1 MNAAYRQS
9 QEKSTCPVPC
19 ANCGIT
25 VGISKPAK
33 ERQRRNPGAVN
44 YYCFACGEA
53 GRRVQVLT
61 RQLEE
66 MELTRKVGPY
76 DKIRLELAS
85 AEQWL
90 KSAADRRK
98 PGATDD

>member
-9 QEKSTCPVPC
+9 QEKATCPVPC
-19 ANCGIT
+19 SNCGIT

-61 RQLEE
+61 KQLED
-66 MELTRKVGPY
+66 MEQTRKVGQY
-76 DKIRLELAS
+76 DKTRLELAS
-85 AEQWL
+85 AEQHL
-90 KSAADRRK
+90 KSMAGRHT
-98 PGATDD
+98 PGFQS

>member
-9 QEKSTCPVPC
+9 QEKATCAVPC
-19 ANCGIT
+19 SNCGIT

-61 RQLEE
+61 RQLED
-66 MELTRKVGPY
+66 MEQTRKVGPY
-76 DKIRLELAS
+76 DKTRLELAS

-90 KSAADRRK
+90 KSMAGRHT
-98 PGATDD
+98 PGFQS

>member
-9 QEKSTCPVPC
+9 QEKATCPVPC

-53 GRRVQVLT
+53 GRRAQVLT
-61 RQLEE
+61 KQLEA
-66 MELTRKVGPY
+66 MEQTKKVGPY
-76 DKIRLELAS
+76 DKTRLELAS
-85 AEQWL
+85 VEQHL
-90 KSAADRRK
+90 KSMAGRHT
-98 PGATDD
+98 PGSQS

>member
-9 QEKSTCPVPC
+9 QEKATCPVPC

-53 GRRVQVLT
+53 DRRVQVLT

-66 MELTRKVGPY
+66 TEQTRKVGPY

-90 KSAADRRK
+90 KSMAGRHT
-98 PGATDD
+98 PGFQS